1 MNMSKPVYEQYY
13 AQEHSEQEQEI
24 VENLVL
30 YDYQD
35 HLETDYAESSQ
46 LPSLKQIIASFKEG
60 FSKSSFTINYVLI
73 INSVIIASIIIS
85 IYFLTVIGGIF
96 NNFILILGI
105 IIIVLVLMI
114 FESLSLLEK
123 EITQKEEMEKLK

>member
-1 MNMSKPVYEQYY
+1 MSKQVYEEYY
-13 AQEHSEQEQEI
+13 AQEYDEQKEQV

-35 HLETDYAESSQ
+35 HLETDYAKSSQ

-60 FSKSSFTINYVLI
+60 FSKSSFTLNYVLI

-85 IYFLTVIGGIF
+85 IWLLTAIGGIF
-96 NNFILILGI
+96 NNIILTLGI
-105 IIIVLVLMI
+105 IIIVLILMI

-123 EITQKEEMEKLK
+123 EITQEGEKEKL